1 LFIEVVTNAAP
12 LPITSASCETALSKM
27 KLVKTFLRNS
37 MTGDRLSNID
47 LLSIERLQDEKID
60 LDDFLD
66 EFESE
71 HGNRRIKFH

>member
-1 LFIEVVTNAAP
+1 MAAT
-12 LPITSASCETALSKM
+12 LPITSASCEIAFSKM

>member
-1 LFIEVVTNAAP
+1 
-12 LPITSASCETALSKM
+12 
-27 KLVKTFLRNS
+27 
-37 MTGDRLSNID
+37 MTGDRLSDID

-66 EFESE
+66 EFASE